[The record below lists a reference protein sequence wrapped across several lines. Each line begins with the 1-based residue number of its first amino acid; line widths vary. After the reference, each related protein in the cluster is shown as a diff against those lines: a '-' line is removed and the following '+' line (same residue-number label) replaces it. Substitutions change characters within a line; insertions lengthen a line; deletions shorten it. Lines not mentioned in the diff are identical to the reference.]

1 MEEPKKRRILILLG
15 TVGVVMLLVAWL
27 TTQWFA
33 RRLGYDPLL
42 GWAFSLNDG
51 TKLYFPWDIFI
62 WRWKFAAV
70 VPHLAALAGKYL
82 LLGLMG
88 SVALSFFIESKLRPL
103 DSHGSADW
111 AGRGDVKK
119 SGLCVKEGVILGRNP
134 YTKKYLFHDGPEHI
148 LLLAPTRSGKGVGV
162 IIPTCLVWK
171 HSMLVTDV
179 KAENWNFSAP
189 YRRQVLKNRV
199 IKFEPGC
206 IDGTGARW
214 NPLVEI
220 RYRTV
225 REFGDV
231 QIIADMLAN
240 PDGKDI
246 SGDGAH
252 WVITASSLMRTV
264 IMHLLYKKHQEG
276 KLPPTMMEV
285 ASFLSLPH
293 KAIIAEMKVY
303 PHIAPAEFLSDAN
316 TLDEIYSLP
325 GTPYIDIGNW
335 KREVADSLEDPA
347 AKQAVAALKTLPDVR
362 AYMQERHSDNPEIFT
377 QMPYAE
383 LLVHPKVLEGARE
396 MGNREE
402 KEESSVL
409 SSAVKAF
416 LLYRNPVIA
425 KNTGA
430 SDFRIADLLRPDY
443 PVSVFLVT
451 APGDLDTIK
460 PLFRLFMNFVIKRN
474 VEKMDFGSKQKQ
486 RCLLLFDEFP
496 QFGRMDS
503 VELGL
508 AVMAGY
514 GLKALLIAQDIHQL
528 NKAYTKDNSIIAN
541 CHVRVFYTPNEDGT
555 AEMLSKSLGKKTI
568 RVDSKNSG
576 QGLGTASYTT
586 SETGRELMTPDEVKR
601 LPKEQEL
608 VFVAQT
614 RPIKA
619 EKLFYF
625 KEKFFVNKIERCGQ
639 AQALN
644 LHSDTA
650 SVVSS
655 YEDLLPPGMQ
665 VPTADSALARQEEL
679 ADLEGK
685 RHELGGW
692 LDISYEAVK
701 MLERLDDS
709 AVEKTAAAS
718 IVPAASDEYRF
729 IE

>member
-1 MEEPKKRRILILLG
+1 MEDQKNRRILVLLG
-15 TVGVVMLLVAWL
+15 TVGFVMLIVCWL

-33 RRLGYDPLL
+33 RRCDYDPLL
-42 GWAFSLNDG
+42 GWGFLLTDG
-51 TKLYFPWDIFI
+51 TKLYLPWDIFI
-62 WRWKFAAV
+62 WRWKFSAV
-70 VPHLAALAGKYL
+70 VPHLSALAGKYL
-82 LLGLMG
+82 LLGLLG
-88 SVALSFFIESKLRPL
+88 GVALSFYIETKLRPL

-111 AGRGDVKK
+111 AGRSAIKK
-119 SGLCVKEGVILGRNP
+119 SGLCVKEGVVLGRNP
-134 YTKKYLFHDGPEHI
+134 FTKKFLFHDGPEHI

-264 IMHLLYKKHQEG
+264 IMHLMYKKHQEG

-285 ASFLSLPH
+285 ATFLSLPH

-303 PHIAPAEFLSDAN
+303 PHITPEEFFSETN
-316 TLDEIYSLP
+316 ILDQIYSLP
-325 GTPYIDIGNW
+325 DTPYVDIGNW
-335 KREVADSLEDPA
+335 KRDVADCLKEPEE
-347 AKQAVAALKTLPDVR
+347 KRVVEALKTLQDVR
-362 AYMQERHSDNPEIFT
+362 AYMKERYSENPEIFT
-377 QMPYAE
+377 QLPYAE

-430 SDFRIADLLRPDY
+430 SDFKIADLLRPDY

-528 NKAYTKDNSIIAN
+528 DKTYTKDNSIIAN

-576 QGLGTASYTT
+576 QGIGTASYTT
-586 SETGRELMTPDEVKR
+586 SETGRDLMTPDEVKR

-614 RPIKA
+614 RPILA
-619 EKLFYF
+619 DKLFYF
-625 KEKFFVNKIERCGQ
+625 KEKFFMKKIESCGQ

-650 SVVSS
+650 SVVRS
-655 YEDLLPPGMQ
+655 YEDLLPPGMC
-665 VPTADSALARQEEL
+665 VPTADYALARQEEI
-679 ADLEGK
+679 AELEGK
-685 RHELGGW
+685 QHQLAEWIDFSCEAMKMTDEL
-692 LDISYEAVK
+692 DEISSVTI
-701 MLERLDDS
+701 
-709 AVEKTAAAS
+709 EKAEP
-718 IVPAASDEYRF
+718 IVGQETFRF

>member
-1 MEEPKKRRILILLG
+1 MEEQKKRRILILLG
-15 TVGVVMLLVAWL
+15 TVGFVMLIVCWL
-27 TTQWFA
+27 ITQWFG
-33 RRLGYDPLL
+33 RRCDYDPLL
-42 GWAFSLNDG
+42 GWGFLLIDG

-62 WRWKFAAV
+62 WRWKFSAV
-70 VPHLAALAGKYL
+70 VPRLSALAGKYL
-82 LLGLMG
+82 LLGLLG
-88 SVALSFFIESKLRPL
+88 GIALSFYIETKLRPL

-111 AGRGDVKK
+111 AGRSAIKK
-119 SGLCVKEGVILGRNP
+119 SGLCVKEGVVLGRNP
-134 YTKKYLFHDGPEHI
+134 FTKKFLFHDGPEHI

-264 IMHLLYKKHQEG
+264 IMHLMYKKHQEG

-285 ASFLSLPH
+285 ATFLSLPH

-303 PHIAPAEFLSDAN
+303 PHITSEEFLSDTN
-316 TLDEIYSLP
+316 TLDKIYSLP
-325 GTPYIDIGNW
+325 DTPYIDIGNW
-335 KREVADSLEDPA
+335 KSEVADSLEAPEE
-347 AKQAVAALKTLPDVR
+347 KCAVEAMKTLQDVR
-362 AYMQERHSDNPEIFT
+362 AYMKERYNENSEIFT

-430 SDFRIADLLRPDY
+430 SDFKIADLLRPDY
-443 PVSVFLVT
+443 PVSVYLVT

-474 VEKMDFGSKQKQ
+474 VERMDFDSKQKQ

-528 NKAYTKDNSIIAN
+528 DKTYTKDNSIIAN
-541 CHVRVFYTPNEDGT
+541 CHVRIFYTPNEDGT

-576 QGLGTASYTT
+576 QGIGTVSYTT
-586 SETGRELMTPDEVKR
+586 SETGRDLMTPDEVKR

-614 RPIKA
+614 RPILA
-619 EKLFYF
+619 DKLFYF
-625 KEKFFVNKIERCGQ
+625 KEKFFMKKIESCGQ

-650 SVVSS
+650 SVVRS
-655 YEDLLPPGMQ
+655 YEDLLPPGMC
-665 VPTADSALARQEEL
+665 VPTADYALTRQEEI
-679 ADLEGK
+679 AELEGK
-685 RHELGGW
+685 QHQLTEW
-692 LDISYEAVK
+692 IDFSYEAMK
-701 MLERLDDS
+701 MTDELDDTPS
-709 AVEKTAAAS
+709 VTIEKAEPIVEREAF
-718 IVPAASDEYRF
+718 RF

>member
-1 MEEPKKRRILILLG
+1 MDEQKKRRILILLG
-15 TVGVVMLLVAWL
+15 TVGLVMLVVCWL

-33 RRLGYDPLL
+33 RRLDYDPLL
-42 GWAFSLNDG
+42 GWAFSVSDG

-62 WRWKFAAV
+62 WRWKFSAV
-70 VPHLAALAGKYL
+70 VPHLSALAGKYL

-88 SVALSFFIESKLRPL
+88 GMGLSFYIETKLRPL

-111 AGRGDVKK
+111 AGRSDVKK

-134 YTKKYLFHDGPEHI
+134 YTKKFLFHDGPEHI

-179 KAENWNFSAP
+179 KAENWNFAAP
-189 YRRQVLKNRV
+189 YRRKMLKNRV
-199 IKFEPGC
+199 IKFEPCC

-264 IMHLLYKKHQEG
+264 IMHLMYKKHQEG

-285 ASFLSLPH
+285 ATFLSLPH

-303 PHIAPAEFLSDAN
+303 PHISPEEFLSDTN
-316 TLDEIYSLP
+316 ILDEIYSLP
-325 GTPYIDIGNW
+325 DTPYIDIGSW
-335 KREVADSLEDPA
+335 KREVAESLEDQTE
-347 AKQAVAALKTLPDVR
+347 KQAVEALKTLQDVR
-362 AYMQERHSDNPEIFT
+362 AYMKERYREDPEIFT

-430 SDFRIADLLRPDY
+430 SDFKIADLLRPDY

-451 APGDLDTIK
+451 APGDLDTVK

-474 VEKMDFGSKQKQ
+474 VERMDFGDKQKQ

-528 NKAYTKDNSIIAN
+528 DKTYTKDNSIIAN

-576 QGLGTASYTT
+576 QGIGTASYTT

-614 RPIKA
+614 RPILA
-619 EKLFYF
+619 DKLFYF
-625 KEKFFVNKIERCGQ
+625 KEKYFMKKIDSCGQ

-644 LHSDTA
+644 LGSDTA
-650 SVVSS
+650 SVVRS
-655 YEDLLPPGMQ
+655 YEDLLPPGMC
-665 VPTADSALARQEEL
+665 VPTADNVQARQEEL
-679 ADLEGK
+679 AELEGK
-685 RHELGGW
+685 KHQLVEW
-692 LDISYEAVK
+692 LDASYAAIK
-701 MLERLDDS
+701 MLDELN
-709 AVEKTAAAS
+709 AAAGETVTEE
-718 IVPAASDEYRF
+718 IMPAAREEFRF